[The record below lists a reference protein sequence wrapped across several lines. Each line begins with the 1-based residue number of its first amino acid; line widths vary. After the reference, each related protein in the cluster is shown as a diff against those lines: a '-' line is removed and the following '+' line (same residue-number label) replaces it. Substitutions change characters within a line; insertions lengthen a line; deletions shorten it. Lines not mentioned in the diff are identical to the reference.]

1 MHISATEPG
10 EGRLRHRETPEPDSK
25 IVSNNV
31 SDSDKVSQRASSET
45 EMEIDEL
52 EKSMSALRFVPPSV
66 TKSKGRLEKKS

>member
-1 MHISATEPG
+1 MPPAESG

-25 IVSNNV
+25 TVSDTVSNQ
-31 SDSDKVSQRASSET
+31 DDVSQRAASET

-66 TKSKGRLEKKS
+66 TKSKGRLGRKS